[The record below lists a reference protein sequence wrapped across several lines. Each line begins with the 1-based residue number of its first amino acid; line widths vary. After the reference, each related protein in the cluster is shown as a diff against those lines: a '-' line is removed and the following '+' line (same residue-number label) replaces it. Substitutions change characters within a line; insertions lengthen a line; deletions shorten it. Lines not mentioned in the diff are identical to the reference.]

1 MTDGHVD
8 GRTLRYRH
16 RRPELLAAATE
27 YVLDHGIDDL
37 SLRPVAA
44 ALGVSHATLLR
55 HFNSK
60 NELLLHIGEKIR
72 SDFVRS
78 WQQDEHFNTA
88 TSAAELVR
96 MVWTRLCEPKE
107 QRQFILLF
115 QLVGRVARVPAEAE
129 ALAPSFVDD
138 WLAPIEERLCADG
151 WPASEARSVAT
162 LVLGQI
168 RGLQLD
174 LLLTGDRTR
183 VDAAFDAAI
192 AMMHRPR
199 RS

>member
-1 MTDGHVD
+1 MTDGRVD

-16 RRPELLAAATE
+16 RRPALLDAATE
-27 YVLDHGIDDL
+27 YVLEHGIDDV

-55 HFNSK
+55 HFTSK
-60 NELLLHIGEKIR
+60 NELLLQIGEKIR
-72 SDFVRS
+72 ADVVRS
-78 WQQDEHFNTA
+78 WQQDEHFRAA

-96 MVWTRLCEPKE
+96 RVWVRLCEPKE

-115 QLVGRVARVPAEAE
+115 QLVGRVARVPADAA
-129 ALAPSFVDD
+129 ALAPSIVDD
-138 WLAPIEERLCADG
+138 WLTPIEERLRADG
-151 WPASEARSVAT
+151 WSADAARSLAT

-174 LLLTGDRTR
+174 LLLTGDRAR
-183 VDAAFDAAI
+183 VDAAFAAAV
-192 AMMHRPR
+192 AMMGSPRPR
-199 RS
+199 